1 MFELRLQEPFRQ
13 SAMMVSKHLLTDRM
27 TDLGESS
34 LLAEPYFFFSV
45 EMRQAL
51 SNLDAT
57 KDDSLRHSRPLDD
70 ILLNLALDEDRNVL
84 SSRQQER
91 VKENMSTAT
100 STLSQDQQP
109 GTPMDYSS
117 GEDDEDINAQTVD
130 QVKLSELPLSSPD
143 LAEGTIDFAKDTL
156 ADSQESFVELKPTLD
171 DVDDDEEEEEFIYRP
186 STPVE
191 SSDTSNSKDS

>member
-1 MFELRLQEPFRQ
+1 
-13 SAMMVSKHLLTDRM
+13 M

-70 ILLNLALDEDRNVL
+70 ILLNLALDEDRNVQLFIIEYVDKQVL